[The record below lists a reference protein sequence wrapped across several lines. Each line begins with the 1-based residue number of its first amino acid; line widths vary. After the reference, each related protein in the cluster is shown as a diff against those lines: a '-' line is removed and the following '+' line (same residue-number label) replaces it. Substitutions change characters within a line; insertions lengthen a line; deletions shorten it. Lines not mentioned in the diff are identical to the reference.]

1 MSSELLNKQWK
12 NYYIIEEMGRGGM
25 GVVYKARQISPERIV
40 AIKFSQTSSS
50 PISNR
55 RFLRE
60 KCF

>member
-12 NYYIIEEMGRGGM
+12 NYYIIEEMGR